1 MEGMVPVEKLPPAEK
16 VYEAWT
22 AVEDGH
28 ARLGDDGATCTVVSS
43 DGARR
48 YTVRR
53 ETGADGREVYR
64 SNDNATYWQGYAG
77 YPVIAMLML
86 EGRVPLDLT
95 VAGWFAG
102 VDWHAV
108 NAAHKGD
115 HAAAVAAVEAGR
127 GLKKERVT
135 HARQDAEKVLD
146 ALAALDIEVGRNGV
160 KVERLG

>member
-1 MEGMVPVEKLPPAEK
+1 MVPMEKLPCAEK

-22 AVEDGH
+22 AIEDGR
-28 ARLGDDGATCTVVSS
+28 ARLSDDGQTCSVTSS
-43 DGARR
+43 DGSKR
-48 YTVRR
+48 YTVSR
-53 ETGADGREVYR
+53 ETAPDGREVYR

-86 EGRVPLDLT
+86 ERKLPLDLT

-115 HAAAVAAVEAGR
+115 YAAAVAAVEAER
-127 GLKKERVT
+127 HFKKERVT
-135 HARQDAEKVLD
+135 HAAQDAEKVLE
-146 ALAALDIEVGRNGV
+146 ALASLDIQVGRNGA
-160 KVERLG
+160 KVEKLG